1 MGMLVVRVAVVA
13 VIFPLPW
20 LVKRDRPNLRLLC

>member
-13 VIFPLPW
+13 VIFLLPW
-20 LVKRDRPNLRLLC
+20 LVERDRPNLRLLC